1 MTRRTSAPLLCLV
14 LLALAAPAGAH
25 AQQPPK
31 REGFFFNIGL
41 GAGSLGCSDCDECV
55 TGLSGGI
62 AIGGALNPQWTLGAF
77 SNGWTKSENGA
88 TLTAGTLVLGA
99 RFYPAVES
107 GFFLLFGLGLGAVEL
122 AAPGFGSASQT
133 GTGALLGLGWDVR
146 IAENVSLTPFWNGA
160 GISFSGGDA
169 NFGQLGVGFTIH

>member
-1 MTRRTSAPLLCLV
+1 MTRIPAALFTV
-14 LLALAAPAGAH
+14 LLLTATATDVAG

-41 GAGSLGCSDCDECV
+41 GAGSLGCSDCDERV
-55 TGLSGGI
+55 TGPSGGI

-77 SNGWTKSENGA
+77 SNGWTKSEDGA
-88 TLTAGTLVLGA
+88 TLTAGTLVFGA

-122 AAPGFGSASQT
+122 AAPGFGSASEM
-133 GTGALLGLGWDVR
+133 GTGALLGLGWDVP
-146 IAENVSLTPFWNGA
+146 IAPGVSLTPFWNGA
-160 GISFSGGDA
+160 GIAFSDGDA
-169 NFGQLGVGFTIH
+169 NFGQLGVGLTIH

>member
-1 MTRRTSAPLLCLV
+1 MTRRFSAPLLTLL
-14 LLALAAPAGAH
+14 LLAVTTPGIH

-41 GAGSLGCSDCDECV
+41 GAGSLGCSDCDERV

-62 AIGGALNPQWTLGAF
+62 ALGGALNPQWTLGAF
-77 SNGWTKSENGA
+77 SNGWAKSVDGV

-122 AAPGFGSASQT
+122 AAPGFGSASET
-133 GTGALLGLGWDVR
+133 GTGALFGLGWDVR
-146 IAENVSLTPFWNGA
+146 IAEGVSLTPFWNGA
-160 GISFSGGDA
+160 GIAFSDGDA